1 MFDELKIKLEGL
13 EILKSFMRRK
23 LDESKFKCRL
33 NRKTESLLF
42 HESIQRQR
50 KSRAIDEILRFD
62 IYCPYMIPLLSAN
75 HFF

>member
-50 KSRAIDEILRFD
+50 KSRAIDEILRFGLYNSFVVSFPALAT
-62 IYCPYMIPLLSAN
+62 I
-75 HFF
+75 